1 MAVKLE
7 KFVVK
12 NFKSIGSQPVEI
24 ELDEIV
30 ILVGGNN
37 YGKSTILKA
46 YHAAVNSEKLSK
58 EDFHNCIT
66 SDPTSYPTVEL
77 HILCSGDDT
86 PSDKFQEPIE
96 NSEFVRVK
104 EQFVWEKP
112 NALPVRKGFR
122 VDLERFAIDSDNAPK
137 CPWATDNASRKKRP
151 KAHLIDTFDDPD
163 AQNNVIKSLVVEVLL
178 EDKIKGFKSEKNDF
192 DFSTIYEN
200 LNSLKS
206 EFIGKAKGDLNSIAS
221 DISTYVKKI
230 VPNHELHIDIT
241 SDEVVTSNIKIFD
254 SKDVEISFG
263 KNDSLFPIESHGSG
277 ARRTLLWSLLK
288 SIADLGY
295 ESKGKKYAELGAIKS
310 HLLLLDEPELSLHP
324 SACRQTRDMLYDLA
338 EKNDNWQVMVTT
350 HSPSFIDLT
359 RDHTK
364 IIRVEIE
371 NDNVQATT
379 IFRPEDVAFDKDE
392 TEELKL
398 LNLMKPDVLE
408 FFFGGKVLL
417 VEGDTEFSAFSK
429 IISDDKHDN
438 HENSI
443 FNDLLVLRC
452 NGKVQVSMFMKVLN
466 HFKKDYFV
474 LHDID
479 TKQIIKNRKFKEGNK
494 LNIESNPAWANNEKI
509 KNQMSKFSKV
519 YASVIN
525 FETAYFDE
533 SIQSG
538 KPQNAIEKLRN
549 EEIYKTVKDLLTA
562 IVCNDSL
569 PNGAIKWETMGEI
582 SDAFDSY
589 AAQHPEVIPVL
600 Q

>member
-7 KFVVK
+7 KFIVK
-12 NFKSIGSQPVEI
+12 NFKSIGSQAVEI

-46 YHAAVNSEKLSK
+46 YHAAVNGEKLSK
-58 EDFHNCIT
+58 DDFHNCIID
-66 SDPTSYPTVEL
+66 DPEAYPTVEL

-86 PSDKFQEPIE
+86 PSDKFQEHVG
-96 NSEFVRVK
+96 NNGYVRVK
-104 EQFVWEKP
+104 ERFVWEKP
-112 NALPVRKGFR
+112 NSPPVRKGYR
-122 VDLERFAIDSDNAPK
+122 CDLGRYAIDSDDSPK
-137 CPWATDNASRKKRP
+137 CPWANDNASRKKRP
-151 KAHLIDTFDDPD
+151 KAHLIDTFDDPNV
-163 AQNNVIKSLVVEVLL
+163 QNNVIKALVVDVLL
-178 EDKIKGFKSEKNDF
+178 EDKIKCFESDRNGLSFP
-192 DFSTIYEN
+192 TIYEN

-206 EFIGKAKGDLNSIAS
+206 EFTEKAKKDLDSIAS
-221 DISTYVKKI
+221 DISTYVKRI
-230 VPNHELHIDIT
+230 VPSHELHISVT
-241 SDEVVTSNIKIFD
+241 SDEVTSSNIKIFD
-254 SKDVEISFG
+254 SSDVEISFG
-263 KNDSLFPIESHGSG
+263 KNNLLFPIESHGSG

-295 ESKGKKYAELGAIKS
+295 EAKGKKYTQLGAIKS

-371 NDNVQATT
+371 DNNVQATT
-379 IFRPEDVAFDKDE
+379 IFRPEDVTFNEAE

-429 IISDDKHDN
+429 IISDDKREH
-438 HENSI
+438 HEDSI

-452 NGKVQVSMFMKVLN
+452 NGKVQVSMFMEILN
-466 HFKKDYFV
+466 HFKKNYFV

-479 TKQIIKNRKFKEGNK
+479 TKQIIKNRKYAGGNRR
-494 LNIESNPAWANNEKI
+494 NI
-509 KNQMSKFSKV
+509 
-519 YASVIN
+519 
-525 FETAYFDE
+525 
-533 SIQSG
+533 
-538 KPQNAIEKLRN
+538 
-549 EEIYKTVKDLLTA
+549 
-562 IVCNDSL
+562 
-569 PNGAIKWETMGEI
+569 
-582 SDAFDSY
+582 
-589 AAQHPEVIPVL
+589 
-600 Q
+600 